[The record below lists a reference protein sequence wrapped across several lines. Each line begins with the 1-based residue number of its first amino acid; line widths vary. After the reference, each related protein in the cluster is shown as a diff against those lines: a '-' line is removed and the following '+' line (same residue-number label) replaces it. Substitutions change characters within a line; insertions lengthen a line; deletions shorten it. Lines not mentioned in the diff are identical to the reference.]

1 MKKTILA
8 MFAAALLFTACGN
21 KGTDVKLDNMDDTL
35 SWVMGENIGN
45 TLAKGTF
52 FELDE
57 ELLLQAVRT
66 TLAGGK
72 QPIADSVYEEG
83 VNFIMSMTYLKQSQ
97 EEEKSRA
104 NADSVQDAYFKN
116 LEATNPNVKKHK
128 SGFYYEVIKQG
139 KGPNAKYAQRILLTF

>member
-52 FELDE
+52 FELEPD
-57 ELLLQAVRT
+57 A
-66 TLAGGK
+66 
-72 QPIADSVYEEG
+72 
-83 VNFIMSMTYLKQSQ
+83 
-97 EEEKSRA
+97 RA
-104 NADSVQDAYFKN
+104 SSHLWVFSSCSFR
-116 LEATNPNVKKHK
+116 L
-128 SGFYYEVIKQG
+128 G
-139 KGPNAKYAQRILLTF
+139 